1 MADIVTQLQDSVNEI
16 NVLFYN
22 CAGVLQRDARPAST
36 TDGELGNDLGEG
48 GVTEMQVK
56 EFASAVVGA
65 SRQIDALASALPKV
79 ELDADVQLRRIHAL
93 QKENDEVER
102 ELLNELANA
111 DEMMSRVTA
120 AFEATTNETVLS
132 QDGPAS

>member
-1 MADIVTQLQDSVNEI
+1 MTQLQDSVNEI

-56 EFASAVVGA
+56 EFASAVGA
-65 SRQIDALASALPKV
+65 SRKIDALASALPKV

>member
-65 SRQIDALASALPKV
+65 SRKIDALASALPKV
-79 ELDADVQLRRIHAL
+79 ELDADVQLRRIRAL

>member
-1 MADIVTQLQDSVNEI
+1 
-16 NVLFYN
+16 
-22 CAGVLQRDARPAST
+22 
-36 TDGELGNDLGEG
+36 
-48 GVTEMQVK
+48 MQVK

-65 SRQIDALASALPKV
+65 SRKIDALASALPKV